1 MLVSGCN
8 FITARLTK
16 NDCYLKMYDVKKNSF
31 ASTLL
36 IHIYQN
42 FIITKNQHFLT
53 MKYSSAN
60 TSICGKKT

>member
-1 MLVSGCN
+1 
-8 FITARLTK
+8 
-16 NDCYLKMYDVKKNSF
+16 MYDVKKNSF

-53 MKYSSAN
+53 MEYSWQ
-60 TSICGKKT
+60 IPVFVVKKLNQGSRKALLQ